1 MALVMKKNVSFD
13 PEDIGLFGSDGIVL
27 PPNKFANLI
36 QELLGRF
43 LIWRVGIQWWLFV
56 LVFPAI
62 PAVGALYLFNLFGGP
77 AAVDAH
83 CTIWVNTTQEFVLP
97 SP

>member
-36 QELLGRF
+36 Q
-43 LIWRVGIQWWLFV
+43 
-56 LVFPAI
+56 
-62 PAVGALYLFNLFGGP
+62 
-77 AAVDAH
+77 
-83 CTIWVNTTQEFVLP
+83 
-97 SP
+97 